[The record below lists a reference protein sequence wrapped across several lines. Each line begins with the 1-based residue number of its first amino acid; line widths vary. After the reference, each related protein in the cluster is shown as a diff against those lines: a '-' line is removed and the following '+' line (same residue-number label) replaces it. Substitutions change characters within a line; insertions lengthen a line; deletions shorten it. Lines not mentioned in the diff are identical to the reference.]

1 MCFGGGLMAEPVVA
15 ADGKTYDR
23 DSIEEWMKTRNISP
37 LTNTPF
43 THKFLTPNDMARDL
57 IAKWCEQNGVPVPV
71 APKREAEEVAAGGGV
86 AEATLLQK
94 PQVMCSAHPKKK
106 LRFFCQDCDH
116 AVCSI
121 CAGDSGLCKT
131 HTTKALDTLI
141 AELEAE
147 REEWAGAQEECRR
160 GAEQLCLHIQADAD
174 AKIQCI
180 SNQSAALQQ
189 QVHAPAPNF
198 NTDILYQTLHRCRYE
213 LPPTSAQPPSAPLC
227 RSGRSGRSLW
237 PALLPLLRLQ

>member
-1 MCFGGGLMAEPVVA
+1 MCFGGGLMADPVVA

-23 DSIEEWMKTRNISP
+23 DSIEDWMKTRNVSP

-43 THKFLTPNDMARDL
+43 VHKFLNPNDAIREL
-57 IAKWCEQNGVPVPV
+57 IVEWCEQNGMPVPV
-71 APKREAEEVAAGGGV
+71 APKREAEEVVAGGGA
-86 AEATLLQK
+86 AEAALLHK
-94 PQVMCSAHPKKK
+94 PKVMCSAHPKEQ
-106 LRFFCQDCDH
+106 LRVFCQDCDH
-116 AVCSI
+116 AVCVL
-121 CAGDSGLCKT
+121 CAVDVKRCKT
-131 HTTKALDTLI
+131 HATEALDTLV

-198 NTDILYQTLHRCRYE
+198 ITDILYQTLHWCRYE